1 MNYINKFII
10 FITLILICYS
20 CSNESNKEKHQNNRN
35 NIINVKNRVHEI
47 KIEKVLIGSIAKLY
61 LMKNYLIAADYKS
74 ITNLIH
80 IFDKNNFKYV
90 TSCAPIGQGPS
101 EITNMGH
108 IGIDNTNS
116 KFYVSD
122 HGKQKIFS
130 YDLDSVLLKPGY
142 IPKVKTG
149 MNNKQFPSTYYYV
162 NDTLSIGRM
171 IAPTGNS
178 GYDEFIAKW
187 NMLTGEIKPM
197 KYKHPDIEKRRV
209 SFAVSDENRS
219 YVECYTY
226 HDLMTIC
233 DFSGK
238 LLYNIYGPDW
248 EKTESKKTLYYTN
261 VTFCGNKIIASY
273 SGKENFSKDYLPT
286 KLLIFNTNGDYVQTL
301 DTGYKII
308 NFCYDEEN
316 DRIIMNFDDIIQ
328 FGYLDLKE
336 LNK

>member
-1 MNYINKFII
+1 MNYIYKSII
-10 FITLILICYS
+10 FFTLILIFYS

-35 NIINVKNRVHEI
+35 NIVNVKDRVHEI
-47 KIEKVLIGSIAKLY
+47 KIENVLIGSTARLY
-61 LMKNYLIAADYKS
+61 LMKNFLLVGDYKS

-80 IFDKNNFKYV
+80 IFDKNNFKYL

-108 IGIDNTNS
+108 IGIDNANR
-116 KFYVSD
+116 KFYVTD

-130 YDLDSVLLKPGY
+130 YDLDSVLLNHGY

-149 MNNKQFPSTYYYV
+149 MNNKQFPSTYYFI
-162 NDTLSIGRM
+162 NDTLCIGRI

-178 GYDEFIAKW
+178 GYNEFIAKW
-187 NMLTGEIKPM
+187 SMVTGEIRPM

-209 SFAVSDENRS
+209 TFAVSNINNN

-233 DFSGK
+233 DLSGK
-238 LLYNIYGPDW
+238 LLYNIYGPEWD
-248 EKTESKKTLYYTN
+248 KTESKKTLYYN
-261 VTFCGNKIIASY
+261 SVIFCGNKIITSY
-273 SGKENFSKDYLPT
+273 SGKDNFSKDYLPT
-286 KLLIFNTNGDYVQTL
+286 KLIVFNANGDYIQTL
-301 DTGYKII
+301 ETGYKISD
-308 NFCYDEEN
+308 FCYDEEH
-316 DRIIMNFDDIIQ
+316 DRIIMNLDDVIQ
-328 FGYLDLKE
+328 FGYIDLKD